1 MNHNTFK
8 SCVIQIALIPA
19 MLASVSA
26 VAQDAAANYPSRTVT
41 IISPFVPGG
50 STDNGGRLYTQK
62 LTEMLGKPFVL
73 DFKPGAGATLGTNY
87 VARATPDGH
96 TLLITTAS
104 YTISAATYKELPYD
118 PLKDLAPVSLT
129 LKRPTMLMVHPSL
142 PINNYADYMAY
153 VKANPGK
160 INFGTSGA
168 GGSYHI
174 VGAWLHGVT
183 GTSVTFIHYKG
194 AGPALVDQIAGRVH
208 VTPTSLF
215 NALPLIKSGKVR
227 PVVLVS
233 GERSPLLPDLRTV
246 AEQGVPGFDYSA
258 WEGIFAPAATPPAI
272 VNKLAGEFGKI
283 AKMPDVLDK
292 FKSDGTIMVGSSAP
306 EFRKHVTTEI
316 ARWKKVVQENDI
328 KAIEE

>member
-1 MNHNTFK
+1 MIWKWN
-8 SCVIQIALIPA
+8 
-19 MLASVSA
+19 
-26 VAQDAAANYPSRTVT
+26 
-41 IISPFVPGG
+41 
-50 STDNGGRLYTQK
+50 
-62 LTEMLGKPFVL
+62 KPFVL

-104 YTISAATYKELPYD
+104 YTIAAATYKELPYD

-129 LKRPTMLMVHPSL
+129 LKRPTLLMVHPSL

-183 GTSVTFIHYKG
+183 GTSVTFVHYKG

-233 GERSPLLPDLRTV
+233 GERSAIMPDLRTV

-258 WEGIFAPAATPPAI
+258 WEGIFAPAATPMPI

-283 AKMPDVLDK
+283 AKMPDVLER
-292 FKSDGTIMVGSSAP
+292 FKSDGTLMVGSSAAD
-306 EFRKHVTTEI
+306 FRKHVATEI
-316 ARWKKVVQENDI
+316 ARWKKVVSDHDI